1 LNDDDL
7 IEDFFLEAFPNPQRK
22 GCPGEA
28 TIKAFAE
35 DRLPRDD
42 QARLHLASC
51 SECYAEYRHYHQ
63 DREES
68 KQKLAGELPQT
79 LAVRGTQRKA
89 RRSIK
94 IGWAAAAAI
103 LVISGGISIMRLERP
118 QPVSLIRTASNP
130 IAANVDLFNAPT
142 LRGIGPVD
150 GAAPLQAVSLPAAI
164 VHLSITLPRFS
175 ESGEYVIAVSRDR
188 AGQQPIAKGSGNA
201 IATNGKV
208 GVNVTLDLRNAKAGA
223 YFLATVR
230 GSDNGTY
237 YYPLKVN

>member
-7 IEDFFLEAFPNPQRK
+7 MNDFFLEAFPNPQRK

-28 TIKAFAE
+28 TIKALAE

-51 SECYAEYRHYHQ
+51 SECYAEYRHYRQ
-63 DREES
+63 DWNEY
-68 KQKLAGELPQT
+68 KQQRAGALPRAPAPRT
-79 LAVRGTQRKA
+79 PIKTAQRSA
-89 RRSIK
+89 K
-94 IGWAAAAAI
+94 ISWAIAAI
-103 LVISGGISIMRLERP
+103 VVICAILIFRIERP
-118 QPVSLIRTASNP
+118 QSASFLQTASNP
-130 IAANVDLFNAPT
+130 VAANVDLFNAPT
-142 LRGIGPVD
+142 LRGIGED

-175 ESGEYVIAVSRDR
+175 ESGAYVIAVSRDR
-188 AGQQPIAKGSGNA
+188 AGQQLIAKGSGNA
-201 IATNGKV
+201 IDNDGKV
-208 GVNVTLDLRNAKAGA
+208 GVNVTLDLRKAKAGA